1 MKDFE
6 GKVAVVTGA
15 ASGIGLA
22 MATRFAQEGMK
33 VVLADIEEPA
43 LEAAVTKLRQQEHDV
58 LGVTTDVSKPEA
70 IENLAR
76 QTLDAYG
83 KVHILCNNAGIGSV
97 PVNGIWEAT
106 LQDWRWSMNVNVW
119 SVIYGVHT
127 FVPIMIEQDEE
138 AHVVNTAS
146 MAGLAQGNRIYSV
159 TKHAVVALS
168 EALHDGLNLQHT
180 KVRCSVLC
188 PGLTNTNL
196 PFAAR
201 NRPIDLRNYPE
212 EAPSAAQLE
221 RSASSKRMVEAQGLR
236 PERTAEMVLQ
246 AIRDEQ
252 FYILTHDDYD
262 DVIRERMENILAR
275 RNPVPKGPGLTQT
288 IRGRRNS

>member
-6 GKVAVVTGA
+6 GKVAVVTGG

-58 LGVTTDVSKPEA
+58 LGVATDVSKPEA
-70 IENLAR
+70 IEHLAQR
-76 QTLDAYG
+76 TLDAYG
-83 KVHILCNNAGIGSV
+83 KVHILCNNAGIGGAA
-97 PVNGIWEAT
+97 VNGIWEAT

-119 SVIYGVHT
+119 SVIYGVRA

-146 MAGLAQGNRIYSV
+146 VAGLAQGNRIYSV

-168 EALHDGLNLQHT
+168 EALNDGLQIQDT
-180 KVRCSVLC
+180 RVRCSVLC

-201 NRPIDLRNYPE
+201 NRPEDLRNFPGE
-212 EAPSAAQLE
+212 GPTAAQLE
-221 RSASSKRMVEAQGLR
+221 RSANSKRMVEEQGLP
-236 PERTAEMVLQ
+236 PERTAEIVLQ
-246 AIRDEQ
+246 AIKDEQ

-288 IRGRRNS
+288 RRGQR

>member
-6 GKVAVVTGA
+6 GKVAVVTGG

-22 MATRFAQEGMK
+22 MASRFAQEGMK

-58 LGVTTDVSKPEA
+58 LGVITDVTKPESIDHLA
-70 IENLAR
+70 QRTIE
-76 QTLDAYG
+76 TYG
-83 KVHILCNNAGIGSV
+83 KVHVLCNNAGVGGAA
-97 PVNGIWEAT
+97 VNGIWEAT
-106 LQDWRWSMNVNVW
+106 LQDWRWAMGVNLW
-119 SVIYGVHT
+119 GVIYGVHT

-146 MAGLAQGNRIYSV
+146 MAGLAQGNRVYSV

-168 EALHDGLNLQHT
+168 EALHDGLHMQNT
-180 KVRCSVLC
+180 KVRASVLC

-201 NRPIDLRNYPE
+201 NRPEDLRNYAD

-221 RSASSKRMVEAQGLR
+221 RSANSKRMVEEVGLP

-246 AIRDEQ
+246 AIKDEQ

-275 RNPVPKGPGLTQT
+275 RNPVPKGPGLTQMK
-288 IRGRRNS
+288 RGQR